1 MEAVVVFVVMFVVG
15 FAILFWDQQSKGWP
29 LDKD

>member
-1 MEAVVVFVVMFVVG
+1 MEAVVVFVVIFVVG
-15 FAILFWDQQSKGWP
+15 FAVLFLDQSSKGWP